1 MQTFSILGFVFGISA
16 LSMVVLA
23 KEQIEKL
30 KIDIVELKEELNK
43 IKIKTDTQEK

>member
-1 MQTFSILGFVFGISA
+1 MQTFSILGFIFSMSA

-43 IKIKTDTQEK
+43 IKTET